1 MSIDT
6 TSDPTDSGGGSG
18 RMPTLGG
25 SGDDGVG
32 LEPSPIRF
40 SGIASL
46 VLGMF
51 SVIYLI
57 APPLVVLP
65 MAAAAFGLFALRPS
79 GTAKPI
85 GLTPARI
92 GLVLAAGFGACGF
105 FISHYR
111 GQALGQQAEYFAR
124 QYLQL
129 VAAGHD
135 EYAVELRKPS
145 AGRHVPSMPLKQL
158 YQLDS
163 KEFEQLDQFQA
174 TEATKLVQRHG
185 DQLDW
190 QLSRAPAVYRTR
202 GIERVELRFE
212 DRSGIVDR
220 RLRLD
225 LSYEVDWES
234 GEGQWVVDAFDFEQP
249 RSNLLSEL

>member
-1 MSIDT
+1 MSIET
-6 TSDPTDSGGGSG
+6 TSDSTNGNGGLG

-25 SGDDGVG
+25 SGDDGAG
-32 LEPSPIRF
+32 MEPSPIRF

-46 VLGMF
+46 ILGMF

-57 APPLVVLP
+57 APPLVILP
-65 MAAAAFGLFALRPS
+65 IAAVAFGLFALRPS
-79 GTAKPI
+79 GAAKPI

-105 FISHYR
+105 FVSHFR
-111 GQALGQQAEYFAR
+111 GQALGQQAEYFAH

-129 VAAGHD
+129 VAEGHD

-163 KEFEQLDQFQA
+163 KEFEQLDQFQN
-174 TEATKLVQRHG
+174 TEATKLVQRYG

-212 DRSGIVDR
+212 DRSGNVDQ

-225 LSYEVDWES
+225 LSYETDGQS
-234 GEGQWVVDAFDFEQP
+234 GQGQWVVDAFDFERP
-249 RSNLLSEL
+249 PSNLLSEL